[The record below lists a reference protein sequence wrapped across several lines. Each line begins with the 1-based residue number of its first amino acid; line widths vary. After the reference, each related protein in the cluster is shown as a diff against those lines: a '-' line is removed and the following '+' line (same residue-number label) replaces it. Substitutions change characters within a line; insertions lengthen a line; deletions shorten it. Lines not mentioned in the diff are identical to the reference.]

1 MALIGNSAGL
11 IFEIT
16 ADSSDVDKKFKEFK
30 KDLKAI
36 DDQGKDAFQ
45 RLASDAGLSAKQFS
59 LLKVGATAAATG
71 IAAIAASAV
80 AAGVGLFQMTQSAA
94 EFGSEIYDASQ
105 KTGLGAT
112 AISSLKAAAEQSGSS
127 LEAVTKGIARFAKQ
141 YEGTST
147 DLRAELGKTFK
158 QIADA
163 KPGFEQL
170 TLAQEKFGK
179 SGADLIPMINSFD
192 GDLEGLIKR
201 MEDLGITIDDEA
213 AAAADAFGDQM
224 DVLGAQIAGVGRTIG
239 TAFMPQFTRM
249 ASSVSDWLV
258 QNKTNV
264 ATFATVTANAFSTLL
279 RGLESVAGWVERNK
293 DVLNV
298 IFNLT
303 TAGAYGLVMYGLKS
317 EFNRLSQPGAGTVQE
332 ASGSGRS
339 GGFDPDKVPGLGKVG
354 RGSNRDAE
362 KAQREA
368 EALAR
373 RDLAAQ
379 ISLERNNLETI
390 RQQLSE
396 TFDGIRKTF
405 AADGDTDAFFASSQ
419 EAMERFT
426 AALQTSLSFLDAL
439 ENRSRATMTENEQAL
454 LTAEQLERRQQAVN
468 LGKSEYAKN
477 REELADKEKE
487 WDQEANARAEYNI
500 KLGREQVEIALE
512 KMRVA
517 QEFSDQMIANLALI
531 DPALQQ
537 QPNGDGGDVAP
548 YGPFQS
554 WIDGWTQFV
563 AQVEADAPTL
573 GQTLQGL
580 QGIFI
585 NAFQGMAQA
594 MGGVVQQWVLM
605 GSTGPAVMRKILAS
619 ALASIAAEA
628 AVRAIWELALGFATL
643 FTNPSESAGH
653 FIAAALFGTVA
664 VGAGLA
670 GRAIAGDAF
679 KQQAQASTGSSS
691 SSTAN
696 SGQGSAGK
704 AGVYSS
710 QEDMTVERGRNTPMG
725 RLAVELVVRSRDAF
739 ADMFAFEISKNG
751 RLRSAIQDAA
761 AA

>member
-1 MALIGNSAGL
+1 MSVIGQSAGL
-11 IFEIT
+11 LFKID
-16 ADSSDVDKKFKEFK
+16 ADSSGVKKEF
-30 KDLKAI
+30 AAV
-36 DDQGKDAFQ
+36 DASLGSLGSKFTSFGGI
-45 RLASDAGLSAKQFS
+45 ASI
-59 LLKVGATAAATG
+59 ATAG
-71 IAAIAASAV
+71 IAAFGAATLVAGKYLFDITTAAS
-80 AAGVGLFQMTQSAA
+80 

-127 LEAVTKGIARFAKQ
+127 LEAVTKGIAKFAKQ
-141 YEGTST
+141 YEGTGT
-147 DLRAELGKTFK
+147 DLRAELGKTFA
-158 QIADA
+158 QIAAA

-249 ASSVSDWLV
+249 AATVSGWLV
-258 QNKTNV
+258 QNKENIS
-264 ATFATVTANAFSTLL
+264 TFATVTANAFSTLL
-279 RGLESVAGWVERNK
+279 RGLESVASWMQRNQK
-293 DVLNV
+293 LLEF
-298 IFNLT
+298 IFNT
-303 TAGAYGLVMYGLKS
+303 STGGVWGLVMSGING
-317 EFNRLSQPGAGTVQE
+317 EINRLSQPGPGTVQE

-339 GGFDPDKVPGLGKVG
+339 GGFDPDKVPGVG
-354 RGSNRDAE
+354 RVRRSSNRDAE
-362 KAQREA
+362 KAQRDA
-368 EALAR
+368 EALER

-396 TFDGIRKTF
+396 TFDGIRETF

-419 EAMERFT
+419 EAMERFSG
-426 AALQTSLSFLDAL
+426 ALQTSLSFLDAL
-439 ENRSRATMTENEQAL
+439 ENRSRATMTKNEQAL
-454 LTAEQLERRQQAVN
+454 LTSEQLERRQQAIN

-487 WDQEANARAEYNI
+487 WDEEANARAEYNI
-500 KLGREQVEIALE
+500 KLGRQQVEIALE

-517 QEFSDQMIANLALI
+517 QEFSDRMIANLALI

-537 QPNGDGGDVAP
+537 QPMGDGGDVTP

-563 AQVEADAPTL
+563 SQVEADAPTL
-573 GQTLQGL
+573 GQTLQGI
-580 QGIFI
+580 QGIFV

-643 FTNPSESAGH
+643 FTNPSESTGH
-653 FIAAALFGTVA
+653 FIAAALFGSVA

-679 KQQAQASTGSSS
+679 KQQTQAATGSSAG
-691 SSTAN
+691 STAN

-704 AGVYSS
+704 AGVYSG
-710 QEDMTVERGRNTPMG
+710 QEDMTIERGRNTPG
-725 RLAVELVVRSRDAF
+725 RFALDLVVRSRDAF
-739 ADMFAFEISKNG
+739 ADMFAFEIGKNG
-751 RLRSAIQDAA
+751 RLRSAIQEAA